1 MIRRLRFVGLL
12 SSVLVALTLPWAGS
26 AVADDS
32 LAGKVIV
39 LDPGHQLGNG
49 NPKFFDEVNATRWN
63 GTLQK
68 GCNTT
73 GAAMNKGYPEATFTW
88 EVVQVLA
95 KSLRDRGATVHL
107 TRTANDRNLWGPC
120 TWDRA
125 AFANDHKA
133 DVLVSVHADGAPSK
147 GRGFFVIA
155 PGRLPG
161 WTDDIAKPSRR
172 LARAMIGGMTDS
184 GAVPSTYVD
193 DQLLVWTNQSTLNFS
208 DVPAVIVEVGN
219 MRNKADA
226 KLMSHASGQ
235 RAYAKWLEA
244 GIVRYFL
251 RAGG

>member
-1 MIRRLRFVGLL
+1 MSRVVLGL
-12 SSVLVALTLPWAGS
+12 VIGALTLALMPVSPVHAE
-26 AVADDS
+26 DS

-49 NPKFFDEVNATRWN
+49 NPKFADEVNATRWN
-63 GTLQK
+63 GTLKK

-73 GAAMNKGYPEATFTW
+73 GASTNQGFPEATFTW
-88 EVVQVLA
+88 EVVQKLA
-95 KSLRDRGATVHL
+95 QSLRDKGATVHV
-107 TRTANDRNLWGPC
+107 TRTANDRDLWGPC

-125 AFANDHKA
+125 AFANEHDA
-133 DVLVSVHADGAPSK
+133 DILVSVHADGAPSQ

-161 WTDDIAKPSRR
+161 WTDDIVKPSRK
-172 LARAMIGGMTDS
+172 LARAMIHGMAKS
-184 GAVPSTYVD
+184 GAVPSTYID

-226 KLMSHASGQ
+226 KLMSHDKGQ
-235 RAYAKWLEA
+235 RAYAQWLEA
-244 GIVRYFL
+244 GILRYFNQQ
-251 RAGG
+251 GG